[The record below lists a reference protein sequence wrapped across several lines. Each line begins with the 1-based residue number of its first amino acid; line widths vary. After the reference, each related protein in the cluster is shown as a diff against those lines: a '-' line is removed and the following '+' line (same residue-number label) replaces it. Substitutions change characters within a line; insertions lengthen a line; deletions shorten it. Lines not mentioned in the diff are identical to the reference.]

1 MTDANKFQKKLT
13 EISFKFKTNTTELL
27 KKAAKVINQTVIL
40 ATPVDTGRA
49 RSNWLVSIDQPR
61 KETIETLG
69 KDPSA
74 AISEG
79 NQVINGYKKE
89 NKAIYISN
97 NLPYIGRLNEGYSA
111 QAPAAFVEQAVAAA
125 VNAIEGVQ
133 IL

>member
-1 MTDANKFQKKLT
+1 MTDANKFQRKLA
-13 EISFKFKTNTTELL
+13 EISFKLQTNTAELL
-27 KKAAKVINQTVIL
+27 KKTAKVINQTVVL

-49 RSNWLVSIDQPR
+49 RSNWLVSIDSPR
-61 KETIETLG
+61 NETIETLG

-74 AISEG
+74 AINEG
-79 NQVINGYKKE
+79 NTVIETYTKD

-111 QAPAAFVEQAVAAA
+111 QAPAAFVEQAVIAA

-133 IL
+133 LL